1 MGLLFLIPILVCGFY
16 FLSKSHFHRHKFQK
30 LEGQQLYLKSA
41 LFGIGFTALAFL
53 LTSWLIAQDRYILL
67 EAINLK
73 NIKTTLTEQI
83 LDSLYGNHTNQDE
96 SKHIISFY
104 IFFIFTFIN
113 SIICT
118 WVGVKLYKYLFIA
131 KEYIKIT
138 DKFLKLKLFFQTLML
153 TILKLFP
160 NFHIFSTKMILAYK
174 AHNTGLESIKKE
186 IKDPLSDLLYSS
198 ILVIEDESL
207 DNSSKLLLLTMSDRK
222 VYIGQILG
230 FGKDDERFSLTS
242 ETFIFLP
249 FQSGYRNKYDKSV
262 SITTSYIEIIK
273 NTDNLDEITIIL
285 NKLNIVSAVKFDE
298 KRFNAIPVNKNSI

>member
-30 LEGQQLYLKSA
+30 LDGQQLYLKSA
-41 LFGIGFTALAFL
+41 LFGIVFTTLAFL
-53 LTSWLIAQDRYILL
+53 LTSWLIAQNKYILF

-73 NIKTTLTEQI
+73 EIKTNLTNQI
-83 LDSLYGNHTNQDE
+83 LDSLYGNHSNSDE
-96 SKHIISFY
+96 SKRVISFY

-118 WVGVKLYKYLFIA
+118 WIGVKLYKYLFIL

-138 DKFLKLKLFFQTLML
+138 NKFLKLQLFIQTLSL
-153 TILKLFP
+153 TILKIFP
-160 NFHIFSTKMILAYK
+160 KLHIFSTKMILAYK

-186 IKDPLSDLLYSS
+186 IKDPLSNLLYSS
-198 ILVIEDESL
+198 ILVSDDESL
-207 DNSSKLLLLTMSDRK
+207 NNSNKLLLLTMSDRK

-230 FGKDDERFSLTS
+230 FGKEDERFSLTS

-249 FQSGYRNKYDKSV
+249 YQSGYRNKYDKSV
-262 SITTSYIEIIK
+262 TITTSYIEVIK

-285 NKLNIVSAVKFDE
+285 NKLNIISAVKFDE
-298 KRFNAIPVNKNSI
+298 KRFNSIPVNK